1 MAYQRDIKA
10 YSKRRISMAVNN
22 PCKEYNR
29 NKKRWDCVRDCI
41 EGEDQIKSRTEA
53 YLPRLSG
60 QSDEEYTA
68 YLKKANFFGATG
80 RAADGLHGD
89 VFAKP
94 PVHVG
99 NPPEEFRKMIEDV
112 DLMGTSLDQFASDII
127 WDDMQTNWGGI
138 LTDYSR
144 DADMVN
150 RAQAEQAGYSAYLKW
165 YPAETLINW
174 KYGLVDGKTK
184 LIKVVL
190 EEPYT
195 EESPQDA
202 YEEVEYIKYRVL
214 TFDQDG
220 NYVQYLHDSKVGLET
235 FETIHPKINGNAL
248 REIPFYTC
256 PGRQPEKSMLLD
268 LAFENVHN
276 FQQSGDY
283 EHGKHYT
290 SIPTPIAI
298 GVNPPVDENGK
309 PKPVSIGGTKFV
321 FFPNDSGNPVDVKY
335 LEFTG
340 AGIEAME
347 KGIQASEQ
355 RMAILGAHIIS
366 GEKKGVE
373 TAEAARIH
381 RAGENGVLSAF
392 VRNISEQITKAM
404 RLKAVWDGI
413 TEEVME
419 EWQYVLNTD
428 YDMRREDAQILSVM
442 LQGRQS
448 GEVPKISLFR
458 ALKNIELIPED
469 WDFDMYLEEAEK
481 DAPKLPAREPVEY
494 EQDRADEEEE
504 ADDEE
509 DEQEG

>member
-1 MAYQRDIKA
+1 
-10 YSKRRISMAVNN
+10 MAVNN
-22 PCKEYNR
+22 PCKAHNR
-29 NKKRWDCVRDCI
+29 NKKRWDYVRDCI
-41 EGEDQIKSRTEA
+41 EGEDQVKSRRET

-60 QSDEEYTA
+60 QSDEAYTA

-99 NPPEEFRKMIEDV
+99 NPPEEFIKMTEDV

-138 LTDYSR
+138 LVDYSR
-144 DADMVN
+144 NADAVS

-184 LIKVVL
+184 LVKVVL

-195 EESPQDA
+195 EDNPQDE

-214 TFDQDG
+214 TFDEDG
-220 NYVQYLHDSKVGLET
+220 NYIQYLYDSKAGLEA
-235 FETIHPKINGNAL
+235 FETIYPKIGGKAL

-268 LAFENVHN
+268 LAFENIHN
-276 FQQSGDY
+276 YQQSGDY
-283 EHGKHYT
+283 ENGKHYT
-290 SIPTPIAI
+290 SIPTPIAV
-298 GVNPPVDENGK
+298 GVSPPVDENGK
-309 PKPVSIGGTKFV
+309 PKPVSIGGTEFI
-321 FFPNDSGNPVDVKY
+321 FFQNDSGNPVEVKY

-347 KGIQASEQ
+347 KGIQASDQ

-381 RAGENGVLSAF
+381 RAGENGVLSSF
-392 VRNISEQITKAM
+392 VRNISDQITKAM

-413 TEEVME
+413 SEEVMK
-419 EWQYVLNTD
+419 EWHYVLNTD

-448 GEVPKISLFR
+448 GDIPKISMFR
-458 ALKNIELIPED
+458 TLQNIELIPED
-469 WDFDMYLEEAEK
+469 WDFDMYLEEVEK
-481 DAPKLPAREPVEY
+481 DAPPPMPAVTPVGKDEN
-494 EQDRADEEEE
+494 EEEEDELEDEEEV
-504 ADDEE
+504 
-509 DEQEG
+509 